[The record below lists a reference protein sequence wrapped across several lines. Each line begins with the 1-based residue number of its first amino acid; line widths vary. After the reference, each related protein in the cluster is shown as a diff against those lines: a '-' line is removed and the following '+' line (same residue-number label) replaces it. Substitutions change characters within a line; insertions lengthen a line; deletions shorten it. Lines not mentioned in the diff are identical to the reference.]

1 MFILASS
8 SPRRHELL
16 KLLVPEFVI
25 VKPVVDESWL
35 QVSASE
41 TPLQEAKMKAYAVLK
56 DHPNDE
62 ILACD
67 TIVILHNRVL
77 GKPKDEDEAFRMLKS
92 QSGQKQVVVSG
103 YCYIGKGKE
112 ITRSVRT
119 YVYFNKLSDEQ
130 IREYIQKFRPLDKA
144 GAYGIQD
151 DYPLIERIEGSYHN
165 VMGLPVE
172 DLQAHVFTPRR

>member
-1 MFILASS
+1 MLILASS
-8 SPRRHELL
+8 SPRRQELL
-16 KLLVPEFVI
+16 KLLVPDFTI
-25 VKPVVDESWL
+25 VKPIVDESWL

-56 DHPNDE
+56 DHPHDE

-67 TIVILHNRVL
+67 TVVILHNHVL
-77 GKPKDEDEAFRMLKS
+77 GKPKNTEEAFSMLKS
-92 QSGQKQVVVSG
+92 QAGQKQVVVSG
-103 YCYIGKGKE
+103 YCYIGQGKE

-119 YVYFNKLSDEQ
+119 YVYFNKLSDER
-130 IREYIQKFRPLDKA
+130 IKEYIQKFHPLDKA

-151 DYPLIERIEGSYHN
+151 DYPLIERIEGSYYN